1 MRKLVFVLAILC
13 CFLLATT
20 VSAQATRTWVSG
32 VGDDVN
38 PCSRTAP
45 CKTFAGA
52 ISKTA
57 ACGEIDALDPGG
69 FGTVTITKSITING
83 MGTMASILNSGGISG
98 VLINITNAADICQTV
113 ILRWLSIN
121 GGAAN
126 GVIGANGVRDISTTA
141 HSVHIEH
148 VDIAHQQRGVDVN
161 TNNAGS
167 RMFMKDVDIRHTTTH
182 GIDARPTAGAGV
194 LLKLNLDEVRSRQSS
209 GDALRLANNTA
220 ATVRESSFEGSNNGV
235 NVVANT
241 IFSMFIDS
249 NMSNN
254 NATGLVNGSTA
265 TTTID
270 GCTINGNNTGILNNT
285 GGNVISFANSAIA
298 GNNFDVTGTAVTTGA
313 HP

>member
-1 MRKLVFVLAILC
+1 MRKLVFVLTILC

-57 ACGEIDALDPGG
+57 MCGEIDALDPGG
-69 FGTVTITKSITING
+69 YGTVTITKSMTING

-98 VLINITNAADICQTV
+98 VIVNLTNPADVCNTV

-121 GGAAN
+121 GGSSTGSFGAA
-126 GVIGANGVRDISTTA
+126 AVRDISTVA
-141 HSVHIEH
+141 HSLHIEH
-148 VDIAHQQRGVDVN
+148 VDIAHQLRGVDIN

-167 RMFMKDVDIRHTTTH
+167 RVFMKDVDIRHTTTH
-182 GIDARPTAGAGV
+182 GIDARPVAGAGV
-194 LLKLNLDEVRSRQSS
+194 LLKLNFHDVRSRQSA
-209 GDALRLANNTA
+209 GDGLRLANNTS
-220 ATVRESSFEGSNNGV
+220 ATVNQSLFEGNNNGV

-241 IFSMFIDS
+241 VFPFFIETVF
-249 NMSNN
+249 SNN
-254 NATGLVNGSTA
+254 NGTGLINGSTA
-265 TTTID
+265 ASTLD

-285 GGNVISFANSAIA
+285 GGSVFSFGNSGIG
-298 GNNFDVTGTAVTTGA
+298 GNNTDVNGAAVITAA